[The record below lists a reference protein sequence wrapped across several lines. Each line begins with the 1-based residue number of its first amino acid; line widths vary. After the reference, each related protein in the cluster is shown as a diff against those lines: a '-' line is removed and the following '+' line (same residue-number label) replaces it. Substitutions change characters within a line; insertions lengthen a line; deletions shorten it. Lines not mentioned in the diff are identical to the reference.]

1 MFALELNNIRK
12 RIEDNF
18 VKRKFNLLSSLVMIK
33 PSSNLTNRRVRVNA
47 TGYALENISFN
58 VQFWCRHVPS
68 IDRGR
73 RLACVYRPIR
83 RLLKE

>member
-58 VQFWCRHVPS
+58 VQF
-68 IDRGR
+68 
-73 RLACVYRPIR
+73 
-83 RLLKE
+83 